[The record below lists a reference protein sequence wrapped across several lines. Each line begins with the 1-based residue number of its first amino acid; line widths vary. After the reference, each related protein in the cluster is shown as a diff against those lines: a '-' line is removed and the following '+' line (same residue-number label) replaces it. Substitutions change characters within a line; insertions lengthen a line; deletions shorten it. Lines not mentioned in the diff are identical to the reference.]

1 MRCVGS
7 PRWYAPSLSY
17 APAIHGTKQAIKHRY
32 LHPAAPLPPLPPS
45 LSAFLHA
52 PPRAEARA
60 RPVREACAALFAAR
74 PAPAKREPT
83 VQPPPAAGGDSDA
96 TPPEDGS
103 APDDY
108 VRIDEVGDLRYT
120 HAASDFA
127 ALVYSTERVSETCQ
141 GMSQLLLRWL
151 DREPPLG
158 DVVPALHAYRS
169 AARQV
174 RRSTDA
180 AGRVAH
186 LEHVRAPR
194 SPQVRAGLS
203 RQGTVART
211 RCLARPAWAPGPRA
225 HYRARRCVT
234 PLDRDA
240 RGSRR
245 PGRSV
250 APSTMQ
256 VTLPH
261 DTHLVG
267 SACNPCMDL
276 VAFLCCDRAPPA
288 AASAPPGLTPA
299 QLAMRQRMLAI
310 QARRMGVATPAAATG
325 AQQVRRGPA
334 LKLVVWRM
342 VHAPSCVWEV
352 PIEPPRADIP
362 RDAAEGVSVLGLCWS
377 PDGTSRC

>member
-1 MRCVGS
+1 MRCICS

-32 LHPAAPLPPLPPS
+32 LHPTAPLPPLPPS
-45 LSAFLHA
+45 LSVFLHA

-60 RPVREACAALFAAR
+60 RPVRDVCSALFAAH
-74 PAPAKREPT
+74 PPAKRS
-83 VQPPPAAGGDSDA
+83 PPQAGGDSDA
-96 TPPEDGS
+96 TPTEDE
-103 APDDY
+103 APA
-108 VRIDEVGDLRYT
+108 EHVGVPGKALRFA

-127 ALVYSTERVSETCQ
+127 ALVHTTEHVTETCES
-141 GMSQLLLRWL
+141 MSQLLLRWL
-151 DREPPLG
+151 DRDPPLG
-158 DVVPALHAYRS
+158 ELVHALHAYRS

-174 RRSTDA
+174 RHSANQLDESLTWNTYVPLLTQVC
-180 AGRVAH
+180 AGV
-186 LEHVRAPR
+186 
-194 SPQVRAGLS
+194 S
-203 RQGTVART
+203 RQGTLARARRVAR
-211 RCLARPAWAPGPRA
+211 AAWAPRPRA
-225 HYRARRCVT
+225 HHRERGRVA

-240 RGSRR
+240 RGGGRPRR
-245 PGRSV
+245 SI

-256 VTLPH
+256 VSLPH

-267 SACNPCMDL
+267 SACNPCMDV

-310 QARRMGVATPAAATG
+310 QARRMGVANPAAATG

-334 LKLVVWRM
+334 LRLVVWRM
-342 VHAPSCVWEV
+342 VHAPSCVWDV
-352 PIEPPRADIP
+352 PIEPPRVGLP

-377 PDGTSRC
+377 PDGTLLY

>member
-1 MRCVGS
+1 MGETYYVLPHPRS
-7 PRWYAPSLSY
+7 PRAQIALSGLVQAAAVRRVYALARYVARAHGEPKLCLLAPLVEHEYDGFYMVRVPFRDDVHRWAFPPLDRVVTSTGHTVRTHPTIPTPEQQAQMDALVEQMDLMDMDDHGDEEGY

-169 AARQV
+169 AARQLDESLTWNTYV
-174 RRSTDA
+174 
-180 AGRVAH
+180 
-186 LEHVRAPR
+186 
-194 SPQVRAGLS
+194 
-203 RQGTVART
+203 
-211 RCLARPAWAPGPRA
+211 PRA
-225 HYRARRCVT
+225 HRRFVRAFHAKARSRAPDVWRALRGRLDLGLITAREDASHRSTET
-234 PLDRDA
+234 PEAAAAL
-240 RGSRR
+240 
-245 PGRSV
+245 V
-250 APSTMQ
+250 AP
-256 VTLPH
+256 
-261 DTHLVG
+261 
-267 SACNPCMDL
+267 
-276 VAFLCCDRAPPA
+276 
-288 AASAPPGLTPA
+288 
-299 QLAMRQRMLAI
+299 
-310 QARRMGVATPAAATG
+310 
-325 AQQVRRGPA
+325 
-334 LKLVVWRM
+334 
-342 VHAPSCVWEV
+342 
-352 PIEPPRADIP
+352 
-362 RDAAEGVSVLGLCWS
+362 
-377 PDGTSRC
+377 